1 MTNKFR
7 IERISLVTSGGN
19 VEYVFPSD
27 LTVLAGGVGVGKS
40 TLFELIKHG
49 IGGDALFAD
58 VVDKNVTSVS
68 LELEIGARRLRLTR
82 STLSKES
89 RRVRVLD
96 LEHQDAVSDYYTD
109 GDEASLSSLLMN
121 AMDLPDDAKA
131 AGASGTKQGNRI
143 TFNDVFKYMYIPQ
156 GEINEA
162 IAGSG
167 DSYYQPKR
175 RAVFEL
181 LFDLTN
187 AEILNLKSQ
196 INRVRGEWES
206 ADRESK
212 VVFQFLA
219 DSNTPSRFD
228 AEAALQDSV
237 TRHDRADD
245 QIRSIQAQTAPAIDR
260 RTQTLR
266 QLLGESEKAL
276 GDAQSSQLL
285 LRQEQTDFE
294 RERTLLGRDI
304 EQLERI
310 RSAGSALASIEFA
323 VCPRCMQDVRG
334 RHVPQHSCR
343 LCLQPDP
350 VVGSSAEVSTYEQD
364 QLAGQKAEMDA
375 QVIRVAQSIDEVREI
390 IESREALIRDLT
402 SQIQERTEERIT
414 PQLQAY
420 ADATAFKAEALAQ
433 QRELEKTLNQ
443 WDRADDLE
451 QHASD
456 LKKSIESFKANLNVA
471 GSVLESRRDEVFE
484 EIDAEFMSI
493 VADVHI
499 PGVSSARLDRASFL
513 PLLNG
518 RKFHEFAPP
527 GGVRTATQVAYW
539 VALMNVAL
547 RRRETHFPAFLLMDS
562 PRTSLN
568 DNDELSA
575 ALYRRLVTMA
585 DAAEGRVQVVIAD
598 NELPAAYRRDY
609 AQIDFDYDHP
619 TVPTVPH
626 PGLDAVVRI
635 GISEKSD

>member
-7 IERISLVTSGGN
+7 IERISMATSGGS
-19 VEYVFPSD
+19 VQYAFPSD

-49 IGGDALFAD
+49 TGGDALLAD

-68 LELEIGARRLRLTR
+68 LEIEVGARRFRLTR

-89 RRVRVLD
+89 KRVRVVD
-96 LEHQDAVSDYYTD
+96 LERQENLPDHYTD
-109 GDEASLSSLLMN
+109 GYEPSISSLLLN
-121 AMDLPDDAKA
+121 AMDLPDDVKA
-131 AGASGTKQGNRI
+131 AGTSGTKQGNRV
-143 TFNDVFKYMYIPQ
+143 TFNDVFKYMYVPQ
-156 GEINEA
+156 GEINDA

-187 AEILNLKSQ
+187 AEILDLRSQ

-206 ADRESK
+206 ADREST
-212 VVFQFLA
+212 VVLQFLA

-228 AEAALQDSV
+228 AQTALQDSV
-237 TRHDRADD
+237 TRHDRADE

-276 GDAQSSQLL
+276 GDAQSSRLM

-304 EQLERI
+304 EQLDRI
-310 RSAGSALASIEFA
+310 RSAGSTLASIEFA

-334 RHVPQHSCR
+334 RHVPEHSCR

-350 VVGSSAEVSTYEQD
+350 VVEASADASTYEQN
-364 QLAGQKAEMDA
+364 QLSEQIAEMDA
-375 QVIRVAQSIDEVREI
+375 QVRRVAQSINEVAEI

-420 ADATAFKAEALAQ
+420 ADATAQKAEALAQ
-433 QRELEKTLNQ
+433 QRELEKTLIQ

-451 QHASD
+451 QHASG
-456 LKKSIESFKANLNVA
+456 LNKSITSLKGNLNVA
-471 GSVLESRRDEVFE
+471 ESVLKSRRDEVFD
-484 EIDAEFMSI
+484 EIDDELMSI

-518 RKFHEFAPP
+518 RKFHDFAPP

-547 RRRETHFPAFLLMDS
+547 RRRDTHFPGFLLMDS

-568 DNDELSA
+568 DDDELSA

-585 DAAEGRVQVVIAD
+585 DAAEGRVQVIIAD
-598 NELPAAYRRDY
+598 NELPAVYRRDY

-635 GISEKSD
+635 GDA